1 MTYDDV
7 TPLKVKGQRYNLL
20 EQRMREAF
28 KITKETKEMMA
39 AKIFNEWTG
48 NGDTSR
54 LWQPTATKIQDKGQ

>member
-28 KITKETKEMMA
+28 NITKEIIA
-39 AKIFNEWTG
+39 AKIFNEGTG